1 MRKSILCTA
10 LAAAGVIAGC
20 SGNGSGYKII
30 ATSQDAF
37 AQGDTI
43 LLIDYDTDERID
55 SVVVADSTLV
65 FEGNADKERIVT
77 LTNHGKRLAV
87 FLLEPGETTVDLK
100 LRTAKGTPLNDK
112 NQALNIAGDSII
124 KGYYASVEN
133 LKKSGKTEE
142 EMQDELDSLTYAT
155 DSVLTA
161 LNKKAFEE
169 NKDNAFGLLAFLDY
183 AYGLDKAQLES
194 ALNGTP
200 EWFRNSVRV
209 KRFIDAA
216 DKLDKTAPGKMFTDF
231 TVATSDGKE
240 VKLSDYVG
248 KGDYVLVDFWASWCG
263 PCMREMPGL
272 KEIYNKYNGK
282 GLQIVGVAVWDNP
295 DDTRNAVVAQQL
307 PWTIIDNAQRIPT
320 DLYGIMGI
328 PHIIMFAPDGTIAF
342 RGLTGEELHKAVVEL
357 MEKQ

>member
-169 NKDNAFGLLAFLDY
+169 NKDNAFGLLVFLDY

-295 DDTRNAVVAQQL
+295 DDTRNAVVTQQL
-307 PWTIIDNAQRIPT
+307 PWTII
-320 DLYGIMGI
+320 
-328 PHIIMFAPDGTIAF
+328 IIMFAPDGTIAF